1 MYSRDVRQL
10 ALHWLSLPLTHPES
24 YCKEVIPRPEGKST
38 EIFSSLLPEQGAKEW
53 RGGMGGVGEGR
64 DLVSGNKNSNPA
76 SPKPWVTSF
85 SSNRSVWWVNI
96 SIYGEAGWRMS
107 EKSPFCPLALEEH
120 APLKTEFLTRSKC
133 LTPKEVESKLS
144 RMLHHPNKGG
154 TSLKVYKLTL
164 EMGSWENTTTFMK
177 SFY

>member
-1 MYSRDVRQL
+1 
-10 ALHWLSLPLTHPES
+10 
-24 YCKEVIPRPEGKST
+24 
-38 EIFSSLLPEQGAKEW
+38 
-53 RGGMGGVGEGR
+53 
-64 DLVSGNKNSNPA
+64 
-76 SPKPWVTSF
+76 
-85 SSNRSVWWVNI
+85 
-96 SIYGEAGWRMS
+96 MS

-164 EMGSWENTTTFMK
+164 GMGSWENTTTFMK
-177 SFY
+177 SFYEFRVKGDIWWDSPEEVTKNTSAVFLMTGESKTIPTLGAQSLTLLGRESSWELSFA